1 MPNEKSPGNDGLTKE
16 FYETFWDD
24 IKRPLALSF
33 QQALKKGEL
42 STSQK
47 QAVIKLIEKK
57 GKDKRMIENWR
68 PISLLNVDLKIF
80 SKAVASRL
88 RASLD
93 TTISS
98 EQCAYVEGRF
108 ISQNG
113 RLIYDILE
121 ACELFGVE
129 GYLVSVDIQKTFD
142 SINHCFL
149 QSILKR
155 YGFGENFIHI
165 IKTLL
170 KNQESCVINGGKTT
184 KYFPLQRGA
193 RQGDS
198 VSAYLFVLVLEVVFR
213 LIKSS
218 DKINGLEIKELMFL
232 YSAYADDT
240 TFFVGDLDS
249 ASEIFEVFDT
259 FYIYSGLKPNMKK
272 YEIAGI
278 GSLKG
283 VKVALCEVNSINLA
297 QEMIKILGL
306 HFSYNKKLRDEK
318 NFVSH
323 IKSIENLKIWKMRTL
338 SIEGKINIFKTLAI
352 SKIVHLAMVIDVPSD
367 IVQILVK
374 MQDTFLWGDKPKIK
388 HGTLCMDY
396 LKGG

>member
-24 IKRPLALSF
+24 IKRPLTLSF
-33 QQALKKGEL
+33 QQALIKGEL

-57 GKDKRMIENWR
+57 GKDQRMIENWR

-88 RASLD
+88 RACLD
-93 TTISS
+93 TIISS
-98 EQCAYVEGRF
+98 EQLAYVEGKF

-121 ACELFGVE
+121 VCELFVVE
-129 GYLVSVDIQKTFD
+129 GYLVTVDIQKAFD

-149 QSILKR
+149 QSFLKK

-165 IKTLL
+165 VKTLL

-184 KYFPLQRGA
+184 KYFPLPRGA
-193 RQGDS
+193 RQGDP
-198 VSAYLFVLVLEVVFR
+198 VSAYLFILVLEAVFC

-218 DKINGLEIKELMFL
+218 HKINGLEIKELMFL
-232 YSAYADDT
+232 CSAYADDT

-249 ASEIFEVFDT
+249 ASEIFKVFDA
-259 FYIYSGLKPNMKK
+259 FSIYSGLKPNMKK
-272 YEIAGI
+272 CEIAGI
-278 GSLKG
+278 GNLKG
-283 VKVALCEVNSINLA
+283 VKVALCEVNSIDFA
-297 QEMIKILGL
+297 RETIKILGL
-306 HFSYNKKLRDEK
+306 HFSYNKRLREE

-323 IKSIENLKIWKMRTL
+323 IKSIENLLKIWKMRTL
-338 SIEGKINIFKTLAI
+338 PIEGKINIFKALAV

-374 MQDTFLWGDKPKIK
+374 MQDTFLWG
-388 HGTLCMDY
+388 G
-396 LKGG
+396 

>member
-24 IKRPLALSF
+24 IKRPLTLSF

-88 RASLD
+88 RACLD
-93 TTISS
+93 TIISF

-129 GYLVSVDIQKTFD
+129 GYLVTVDIQKAFD

-149 QSILKR
+149 QSVLKK

-165 IKTLL
+165 VKTLL

-193 RQGDS
+193 RQGDP
-198 VSAYLFVLVLEVVFR
+198 VSAYLFILVLEVVFR

-218 DKINGLEIKELMFL
+218 HKINGLEIKELMFL

-249 ASEIFEVFDT
+249 ASEIFKVFDT
-259 FYIYSGLKPNMKK
+259 ISIYSGFKPNMKK
-272 YEIAGI
+272 CEITGI

-283 VKVALCEVNSINLA
+283 VKV
-297 QEMIKILGL
+297 G
-306 HFSYNKKLRDEK
+306 
-318 NFVSH
+318 
-323 IKSIENLKIWKMRTL
+323 
-338 SIEGKINIFKTLAI
+338 
-352 SKIVHLAMVIDVPSD
+352 
-367 IVQILVK
+367 
-374 MQDTFLWGDKPKIK
+374 
-388 HGTLCMDY
+388 
-396 LKGG
+396 

>member
-24 IKRPLALSF
+24 IKRPLTLSF

-88 RASLD
+88 RACLD
-93 TTISS
+93 TIISS

-129 GYLVSVDIQKTFD
+129 GYLVTVDIQKAFD

-149 QSILKR
+149 QSVLKK

-165 IKTLL
+165 VKNLL
-170 KNQESCVINGGKTT
+170 KNQKSCVINGGKTT
-184 KYFPLQRGA
+184 KYFPFKEGLGKTIQF
-193 RQGDS
+193 QLIF
-198 VSAYLFVLVLEVVFR
+198 LFLF
-213 LIKSS
+213 
-218 DKINGLEIKELMFL
+218 
-232 YSAYADDT
+232 
-240 TFFVGDLDS
+240 
-249 ASEIFEVFDT
+249 
-259 FYIYSGLKPNMKK
+259 
-272 YEIAGI
+272 
-278 GSLKG
+278 
-283 VKVALCEVNSINLA
+283 
-297 QEMIKILGL
+297 
-306 HFSYNKKLRDEK
+306 
-318 NFVSH
+318 
-323 IKSIENLKIWKMRTL
+323 
-338 SIEGKINIFKTLAI
+338 
-352 SKIVHLAMVIDVPSD
+352 
-367 IVQILVK
+367 
-374 MQDTFLWGDKPKIK
+374 
-388 HGTLCMDY
+388 
-396 LKGG
+396 